1 MKSNKKISQNKVINN
16 LENFYNKIK
25 NNLEKIKIDNNYV
38 FKNNYIILIFMI
50 IIAVFLIIY
59 ILLFLFNS
67 INKIETYENLFE
79 PTSNTVHNLSNV
91 FKNPELNLQ
100 SYNNVKIDPGESLLQ
115 KNKFLPECCFYN
127 SEYSTSKGCACITP
141 QQQDYLR
148 SRGSN
153 KSKSSFIQE
162 STDYKNLYFSPTM
175 TYKGDNMPFQK
186 HQDKYILDYKPLTS
200 EKINEFNNL
209 INLSSYGEKNKITEK
224 INKNFEKF
232 YIPNTLSFSLYDNGK
247 NNVVKNSAISK
258 TTNFKAI

>member
-50 IIAVFLIIY
+50 IIAVFFIIY

-153 KSKSSFIQE
+153 KSS
-162 STDYKNLYFSPTM
+162 L
-175 TYKGDNMPFQK
+175 
-186 HQDKYILDYKPLTS
+186 LDASVY
-200 EKINEFNNL
+200 
-209 INLSSYGEKNKITEK
+209 
-224 INKNFEKF
+224 
-232 YIPNTLSFSLYDNGK
+232 
-247 NNVVKNSAISK
+247 
-258 TTNFKAI
+258 

>member
-16 LENFYNKIK
+16 LGNFYNKIK

-50 IIAVFLIIY
+50 IIAVFFIIY

-148 SRGSN
+148 SRATN

-162 STDYKNLYFSPTM
+162 STDYKNLYFSPTIAL
-175 TYKGDNMPFQK
+175 KGENSPFQK
-186 HQDKYILDYKPLTS
+186 HDDKYILDYKPLTS
-200 EKINEFNNL
+200 EKINEFNKL
-209 INLSSYGEKNKITEK
+209 TNLSSYGEE
-224 INKNFEKF
+224 
-232 YIPNTLSFSLYDNGK
+232 
-247 NNVVKNSAISK
+247 
-258 TTNFKAI
+258 

>member
-38 FKNNYIILIFMI
+38 FRNNYIILIFI
-50 IIAVFLIIY
+50 VIIAVFFIIY

-67 INKIETYENLFE
+67 RNKIENYNNLFSYNDYITFE
-79 PTSNTVHNLSNV
+79 PSANTVNSLSNV

-100 SYNNVKIDPGESLLQ
+100 SYNNVKIDPTESLLQ

-148 SRGSN
+148 SRATN

-175 TYKGDNMPFQK
+175 ALKGENKPFKKQEE
-186 HQDKYILDYKPLTS
+186 KYIIDFKPL
-200 EKINEFNNL
+200 N
-209 INLSSYGEKNKITEK
+209 
-224 INKNFEKF
+224 
-232 YIPNTLSFSLYDNGK
+232 
-247 NNVVKNSAISK
+247 
-258 TTNFKAI
+258 